1 MLRVKMKERK
11 KTRDHQ
17 KTFEELLCKHRK
29 EKKDLQAE
37 IQKIKHGVPKGD
49 KKRKKEATE
58 QVAKLEKEL
67 SEKHNKELAEFN
79 ESTSQEKTNNELE
92 TKMENLSTNDA
103 ETTEVKKSSKAQRRR
118 EKKVAQER
126 ERQHRIKEQEIK
138 NLDGVRHIETEKLKS
153 ILKKLGLT
161 FHQIASDGNC
171 LYNAICHQ
179 LSQRNIKATNESLR
193 SEAANYMLAHPDD
206 FMPFLTKPDGD
217 SLYTEEEYK
226 KYCQDVAST
235 TTWGGQMEI
244 TALSHVLKL
253 PVKVIQAEGA
263 ILQVGE
269 DYNQSPIVLIYH
281 RHEYGLGEHYNSVKE
296 AVADNEEDGF

>member
-1 MLRVKMKERK
+1 MEDRQPESL
-11 KTRDHQ
+11 
-17 KTFEELLCKHRK
+17 EELLNKHRK
-29 EKKDLQAE
+29 EKKELQAE

-49 KKRKKEATE
+49 KKRKKESTE
-58 QVAKLEKEL
+58 QIAKLEKQL
-67 SEKHNKELAEFN
+67 QEKHEKELAEFN
-79 ESTSQEKTNNELE
+79 EVSSSEKPNDDLE
-92 TKMENLSTNDA
+92 KKMENLSTDDV
-103 ETTEVKKSSKAQRRR
+103 ESTEVKRCSKAQKRR
-118 EKKVAQER
+118 EKKIAQEQ
-126 ERQHRIKEQEIK
+126 ERQRRIKEQEIK
-138 NLDGVRHIETEKLKS
+138 NLDGVRHIESEKLKS

-171 LYNAICHQ
+171 LYNAVCHQ

-193 SEAANYMLAHPDD
+193 CDAANYMLAHPDD

-226 KYCQDVAST
+226 KYCQDIAST

-253 PVKVIQAEGA
+253 PIKVIQAEGA
-263 ILQVGE
+263 ILLVGE
-269 DYNQSPIVLIYH
+269 DYEQLPIVLTYH

-296 AVADNEEDGF
+296 AIVDNEEDGF